1 MARLRLNI
9 PDKEEVYTTE
19 IPLLVNF
26 INYGGHMGND
36 SVLTL
41 CHEARIRYLESLGQ
55 SELDL
60 FGPGIIQVDSLIIY
74 KSEGHRGDVIEL
86 KLYIDDISDYG
97 FDLIY
102 HLFNKTTG
110 KELARAKTGIVFFDY
125 SVKKMVKIPIGFG
138 KLH

>member
-74 KSEGHRGDVIEL
+74 KSEGHRGDLIEL

-102 HLFNKTTG
+102 HLINKTTG